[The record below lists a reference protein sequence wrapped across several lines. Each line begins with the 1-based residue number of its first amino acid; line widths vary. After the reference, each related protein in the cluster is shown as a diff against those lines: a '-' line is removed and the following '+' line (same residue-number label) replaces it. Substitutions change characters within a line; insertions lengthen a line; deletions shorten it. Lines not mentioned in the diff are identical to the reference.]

1 PHDAEV
7 VATDIEPTDVITHD
21 EQNVSA
27 YPSRPSRS
35 SNDLGR
41 GHPTFAAP
49 RSGVITALQGWGLNI
64 AASLLLLMRHRG
76 RIGRAVQPV
85 HRWQRAYASACRLPV
100 LMIVSSRR
108 LHYTGDV
115 IQAARY
121 TGSSAPLI

>member
-1 PHDAEV
+1 MRLMWLVETSTRPQVDSALEPSQRRCPECE
-7 VATDIEPTDVITHD
+7 ATP
-21 EQNVSA
+21 
-27 YPSRPSRS
+27 RP
-35 SNDLGR
+35 
-41 GHPTFAAP
+41 
-49 RSGVITALQGWGLNI
+49 GVITALQGWGLNI